1 MALLCYNKG
10 CGQTFDP
17 DKNKDDSCLFHPGGP
32 VFHDAL
38 KGWSCCRKRT
48 TDFSEFL
55 SIKGCTMGKHR
66 WVPKQVHAPPG
77 ECTRETAG
85 GTPGIGSKFAGKKEN
100 RSQGLTTTSKKAL
113 K

>member
-1 MALLCYNKG
+1 
-10 CGQTFDP
+10 
-17 DKNKDDSCLFHPGGP
+17 
-32 VFHDAL
+32 
-38 KGWSCCRKRT
+38 
-48 TDFSEFL
+48 
-55 SIKGCTMGKHR
+55 MGKHR

-85 GTPGIGSKFAGKKEN
+85 GTPGIGSKFAEKKEN